1 MISSKSKHSKRRSNC
16 IQLTEKEI
24 NDFIAHSDD
33 EETDGSESDWDD
45 MGETDLSTVL
55 SSSTTIMKGNTV
67 SQLSSE
73 IGSSSSHKRT
83 CSAIKD
89 IGVNELFGSVPSN
102 VLLNEKEINT
112 NMHELFGEA
121 NLSDDSNSD
130 NSGDFDINQLQGI
143 EDDENDR
150 ELSENGVS
158 IQKSLSI
165 KQHLE
170 KDKLIERHV
179 NKTIQLDEE
188 VTKRNSASSS
198 TFNESSNNNN
208 NSVSIA
214 LAACALRRQKA
225 ISALNNSSFTP
236 NPVVSTKSTAITPV
250 SNSNDQ
256 SASVDKDCWIAI
268 PTKLRVY
275 RPRISSELWSS
286 RISDREVLTLPQ
298 YIQRHRNHQSVGNA
312 KKSFTS
318 EAVVVGVIGSKL
330 PPRRSRNDRIY
341 SVWCLSDLENIGPG
355 SSSGC
360 LKLFLFGNCHEK
372 LWKEPEG
379 SVVAILNPR
388 SLTSG
393 ESFTDDKDVSI
404 TLESPLHAMILGE
417 SPDYGICNAT
427 TKSGQ
432 SCFHVINKSI
442 CRFCDFHV
450 KKAYIEASTSRPGF
464 VSASLPGFGGQQ
476 RKSRYTGD
484 RPPDTPEPGVFTLPI
499 NTNYLVDNCYKPVVS
514 SAKVKLSLT
523 KLKAAGYQVDTS
535 IGLGKNPEITKTSQG
550 SSSSQSSSSADN
562 NQNSNLS
569 NKDIPLITGKDSPIT
584 LNQSSKKVTKENS
597 EKNIP
602 NHNDQVTT
610 ELNEAENKLVS
621 VLRRP
626 SAGSLNLLR
635 HLEQESEN
643 GTVSAISKTAT
654 KRSVNKSNS
663 EKSLNNSQESSS
675 RLNSPSPVTFA
686 EFFSNINEKHKH
698 SVSTLPTNIKP
709 SLSNTSEQFIDLG
722 PVPLTTSSQTTLS
735 RSMSSS
741 SSYIKDAARLRA
753 TALVNAQGGVNKM
766 IEKETLKRKA
776 NFSKVSSCPKVSVLS
791 EILDNN
797 PSKRA
802 KLTSSLSLL
811 DVTTNQHSKSISNDE
826 TTRKLLKENRAK
838 KLSELAKQIN
848 KGSAHKNLVDVLE
861 NQTEQI
867 RLNNLEKRDEFEQK
881 LVNQNKEACT
891 YVICETCNY
900 RALKTAP
907 NCRTSNHQ
915 IKYLKGFKHYFRCR
929 QCSKRT
935 VSLDRYPS
943 KPCQH
948 CGESLFEK
956 TGIMKERKGVLL
968 PHEQL
973 LPRGIEEK
981 FLS

>member
-1 MISSKSKHSKRRSNC
+1 
-16 IQLTEKEI
+16 
-24 NDFIAHSDD
+24 
-33 EETDGSESDWDD
+33 

-55 SSSTTIMKGNTV
+55 SSSTTIMKSSTG
-67 SQLSSE
+67 SQLSNE
-73 IGSSSSHKRT
+73 IASSSSHKIT

-102 VLLNEKEINT
+102 VLLNDKEINP

-121 NLSDDSNSD
+121 NLSDDS

-150 ELSENGVS
+150 ELSENGAS

-179 NKTIQLDEE
+179 NNIIQLDEE
-188 VTKRNSASSS
+188 VTKRNSTSSS
-198 TFNESSNNNN
+198 TFNENNNN

-236 NPVVSTKSTAITPV
+236 NPVVSIKSTAITPV
-250 SNSNDQ
+250 SSSTEQ
-256 SASVDKDCWIAI
+256 STSVDKDCWIAI

-286 RISDREVLTLPQ
+286 RTSDREVLTLPQ
-298 YIQRHRNHQSVGNA
+298 YIQRHRTHQSVSNA

-360 LKLFLFGNCHEK
+360 LKLFLFGSCHEK

-417 SPDYGICNAT
+417 SPDYGVCNAT

-499 NTNYLVDNCYKPVVS
+499 NTNFSVDNCYKPVVS

-523 KLKAAGYQVDTS
+523 KLKAAGYQVNAS

-569 NKDIPLITGKDSPIT
+569 DKDIPLITGKDSPIT
-584 LNQSSKKVTKENS
+584 INQSSKKVNKENS

-602 NHNDQVTT
+602 NHNDQVKT

-643 GTVSAISKTAT
+643 DTVSAISKTAT
-654 KRSVNKSNS
+654 KRFVNKSNS
-663 EKSLNNSQESSS
+663 EKPLNSSQESSS

-686 EFFSNINEKHKH
+686 EFFSNINVKHKH
-698 SVSTLPTNIKP
+698 SVSTRPTNIKP
-709 SLSNTSEQFIDLG
+709 SLSNKSEQFIDLG

-735 RSMSSS
+735 QSVSSS
-741 SSYIKDAARLRA
+741 SFITDAARLRA

-776 NFSKVSSCPKVSVLS
+776 NIPKVSSCSKVSVLS

-802 KLTSSLSLL
+802 KLTSSSSLL
-811 DVTTNQHSKSISNDE
+811 DVTTNQHSKDE

-838 KLSELAKQIN
+838 KLTELAKQIN

-881 LVNQNKEACT
+881 LVNQDKEACT

-943 KPCQH
+943 KPCEH

>member
-1 MISSKSKHSKRRSNC
+1 MLLQISSLK
-16 IQLTEKEI
+16 L
-24 NDFIAHSDD
+24 
-33 EETDGSESDWDD
+33 
-45 MGETDLSTVL
+45 
-55 SSSTTIMKGNTV
+55 
-67 SQLSSE
+67 
-73 IGSSSSHKRT
+73 
-83 CSAIKD
+83 D

-121 NLSDDSNSD
+121 NISDDS

-275 RPRISSELWSS
+275 RPRISSELWSNRS
-286 RISDREVLTLPQ
+286 SDREVLTLPQ

-393 ESFTDDKDVSI
+393 EVSAYSNIQVQIVFYYQQAYTIEKLSHINKKHSSFTDDKDVSI

-569 NKDIPLITGKDSPIT
+569 NKVIPLITEKDSPIT

-643 GTVSAISKTAT
+643 GTVSTISKTAT
-654 KRSVNKSNS
+654 KRSVNNSNS
-663 EKSLNNSQESSS
+663 EKSLNNSKESSS

-686 EFFSNINEKHKH
+686 KFFSNINEKHKH

-741 SSYIKDAARLRA
+741 SFIKDAARLRA

-766 IEKETLKRKA
+766 IEKETLKRKDS
-776 NFSKVSSCPKVSVLS
+776 FSKVSSCSKVSVLS

-802 KLTSSLSLL
+802 KLTSSSCLL

-826 TTRKLLKENRAK
+826 ITRKLIKENRAK

-848 KGSAHKNLVDVLE
+848 KGSAHTNLVDVLE

-881 LVNQNKEACT
+881 LVNQDKEACT
-891 YVICETCNY
+891 YCNY

>member
-1 MISSKSKHSKRRSNC
+1 MISKSKNFKRKSNH

-45 MGETDLSTVL
+45 MGETDLSTIL
-55 SSSTTIMKGNTV
+55 SSSTTNTKDNTV
-67 SQLSSE
+67 SKLSNE
-73 IGSSSSHKRT
+73 IATSSNHKIT
-83 CSAIKD
+83 CNITKD

-102 VLLNEKEINT
+102 VLLNEKEINP

-121 NLSDDSNSD
+121 NLSDDSSD
-130 NSGDFDINQLQGI
+130 DYDINQFHGI

-150 ELSENGVS
+150 ELTENGAS
-158 IQKSLSI
+158 IQKSLSVI
-165 KQHLE
+165 QHLE

-179 NKTIQLDEE
+179 NNIIQLNEE

-198 TFNESSNNNN
+198 TFNESNNKNN

-214 LAACALRRQKA
+214 LAACASRRQKA
-225 ISALNNSSFTP
+225 ISALNKSSFTP
-236 NPVVSTKSTAITPV
+236 NLVVSAKSTAITPV
-250 SNSNDQ
+250 SNSNNQ
-256 SASVDKDCWIAI
+256 STSVDKDCWLAI

-286 RISDREVLTLPQ
+286 RTSDREVLTLPQ
-298 YIQRHRNHQSVGNA
+298 YIQRHRNHQFVNNA

-388 SLTSG
+388 SLSSG

-404 TLESPLHAMILGE
+404 TLESPLHVMILGE

-499 NTNYLVDNCYKPVVS
+499 NTNFLVDNCYKPVVS

-535 IGLGKNPEITKTSQG
+535 IGLGKNPEMTKTSQE
-550 SSSSQSSSSADN
+550 SSSFQSSSSVDN
-562 NQNSNLS
+562 IKNSNLS
-569 NKDIPLITGKDSPIT
+569 DKDIPLITGKDSPIII
-584 LNQSSKKVTKENS
+584 NQSNKKVTEENS
-597 EKNIP
+597 EKIP
-602 NHNDQVTT
+602 NHNNQVTT

-635 HLEQESEN
+635 HLEQESESDP
-643 GTVSAISKTAT
+643 VSAISKTAT
-654 KRSVNKSNS
+654 KRLVNKSNS
-663 EKSLNNSQESSS
+663 EKSLNISQEFSS
-675 RLNSPSPVTFA
+675 RLNSPSHVTFA
-686 EFFSNINEKHKH
+686 EFFSNINGKHKH
-698 SVSTLPTNIKP
+698 SVSTLPANIKP
-709 SLSNTSEQFIDLG
+709 SLSNKSEQLIDLG
-722 PVPLTTSSQTTLS
+722 PLPLTTSPQTTLS
-735 RSMSSS
+735 RSVSSS
-741 SSYIKDAARLRA
+741 SSLITDAARLRA
-753 TALVNAQGGVNKM
+753 TALVNAQGGVKKM
-766 IEKETLKRKA
+766 TEKETLKRKA
-776 NFSKVSSCPKVSVLS
+776 NFSNVSSCSKVSVLS

-802 KLTSSLSLL
+802 KLTSSSSSSLDL
-811 DVTTNQHSKSISNDE
+811 KTNQHSNDE

-838 KLSELAKQIN
+838 KLTELAKQIN
-848 KGSAHKNLVDVLE
+848 QGSAHKNLVDVLE

-881 LVNQNKEACT
+881 LVNQDKEACT

-915 IKYLKGFKHYFRCR
+915 IKYVKGFKHYFRCR

-943 KPCQH
+943 KPCEH

-956 TGIMKERKGVLL
+956 TGVMKERKGVLL